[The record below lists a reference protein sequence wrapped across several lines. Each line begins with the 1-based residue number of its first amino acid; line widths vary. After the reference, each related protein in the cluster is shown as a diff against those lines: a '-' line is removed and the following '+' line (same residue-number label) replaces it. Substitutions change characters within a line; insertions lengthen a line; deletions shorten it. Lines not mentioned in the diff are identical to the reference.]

1 METTDK
7 KVVVIGAGLGGMSAA
22 ISLAAAGYAVEVF
35 EKNEKVGGKLNLLQA
50 EGFSFDLGPSILT
63 LPHIFEALFARA
75 GKKFADMVPLRAL
88 DPQWRNFFE
97 DGTTFDLF
105 FDQEHMREEIRRFDQ
120 ASEQGFFDF
129 LQYSKTQYAIIEKGY
144 FQHGLDTISD
154 FMRFYP
160 LRDVW
165 HFDLLR
171 TMHQGVSRFVNN
183 PKIVDVLDFF
193 IKYVGSSAYAA
204 PGFMNLMPTIQFKY
218 QLWYVD
224 GGMYHI
230 ARAMQQV
237 MEELNITLHLN
248 AEVTQI
254 LKENSWVKGIQL
266 RTGEQIEADYV
277 ISNMETI
284 PAYERLL
291 NEDHTFLKKLEKFE
305 PACSGL
311 ILDLGVQRQ
320 YPQLA
325 HHNFFF
331 SKHQKEHFSTVFQQ
345 KKLPEDPTI
354 YLVAASRTDPTVAPE
369 GCEALKILPHIPYM
383 NEQNPYT
390 REDYA
395 QFKDL
400 ILQKLERMGL
410 KDLKKNTIYEHMWT
424 PLDIQQQY
432 YSNKGS
438 IYGVVCD
445 RWKNFALKTPKQSSK
460 YPNLF
465 FVGGSVN
472 PGGGMPMVVLCGQK
486 VCDTLVEYDQ
496 KGSPHA

>member
-1 METTDK
+1 MKKTDK

-22 ISLAAAGYAVEVF
+22 ISLAAAGYAVEIF

-50 EGFSFDLGPSILT
+50 HGFSFDLGPSILT

-75 GKKFADMVPLRAL
+75 GQKFTDLVPLRAL

-97 DGTTFDLF
+97 DGMTFDLF
-105 FDQEHMREEIRRFDQ
+105 FDQDKMRAEVRRFDQ
-120 ASEQGFFDF
+120 TSEKGFFEF
-129 LQYSKTQYAIIEKGY
+129 LQYSEKLYTLIDKGY
-144 FQHGLDTISD
+144 FQQGLDTISD
-154 FMRFYP
+154 FKRFYP
-160 LRDVW
+160 LRDIV

-171 TMHQGVSRFVNN
+171 TMHQGVSRFVKNT
-183 PKIVDVLDFF
+183 KIIDVLDFF

-218 QLWYVD
+218 KLWYVE
-224 GGMYHI
+224 GGMYQI
-230 ARAMQQV
+230 AIAMQKV
-237 MEELNITLHLN
+237 IEALGIRLHLQ

-254 LKENSWVKGIQL
+254 LREHNRVKGIQL
-266 RTGEQIEADYV
+266 QTGERIDADYIV
-277 ISNMETI
+277 SNMETI
-284 PAYERLL
+284 PAYQRLL
-291 NEDHTFLKKLEKFE
+291 REDPAFLKTLERFE

-311 ILDLGVQRQ
+311 ILDLGVQGK

-331 SKHQKEHFSTVFQQ
+331 SQHQKDHFATVFKQ
-345 KKLPEDPTI
+345 KKLPDDPTI
-354 YLVAASRTDPTVAPE
+354 YLVAASKTDPTVAPE
-369 GCEALKILPHIPYM
+369 GCEALKILPHIPYI
-383 NEQNPYT
+383 NADNPYT
-390 REDYA
+390 REDYI
-395 QFKDL
+395 QFKER

-410 KDLKKNTIYEHMWT
+410 TDLKKNTIFEHVWT

-432 YSNKGS
+432 YSNQGS

-472 PGGGMPMVVLCGQK
+472 PGGGMPMVILCGQK
-486 VCDTLVEYDQ
+486 VCDKLIAVDQ
-496 KGSPHA
+496 QGL